1 MVRIAICDDE
11 ESVIQMMERI
21 LEKCTEELKTQ
32 VEIEAFYDGQ
42 NLIDYLNKAG
52 DMYDLVF
59 LDIEMDKMDGL
70 ETAEKL
76 REMDQKLLIVY
87 VTSHESYALRAY
99 QVHPYDFLVKPI
111 EEKAVC
117 KCFNEAFEVLM
128 TGEKYYHYSYKKKA
142 YRVMVCDIM
151 YFMSNKRM
159 VQIYMKD
166 GTIRE
171 YYGKLDEVE
180 ENLSSMDIDFWR
192 IHKSVLVNVRYVY
205 EKTFDHVL
213 LTNGERLNIS
223 KECEKKLNAKYIQR
237 LAKRL
242 ED

>member
-11 ESVIQMMERI
+11 ESVVRMMERI

-42 NLIDYLNKAG
+42 NLIDYLSKTG

-59 LDIEMDKMDGL
+59 LDIEMNRMDGL

-111 EEKAVC
+111 EEKTVR
-117 KCFNEAFEVLM
+117 KCFNDAFEVLM
-128 TGEKYYHYSYKKKA
+128 TGEKYYHYTYKKTA
-142 YRVMVCDIM
+142 YRIMICDIM
-151 YFMSNKRM
+151 YFMSDKRM

-166 GTIRE
+166 GTIIE
-171 YYGKLDEVE
+171 HYGKLDDVE
-180 ENLSSMDIDFWR
+180 ESLYAMNIDFWR
-192 IHKSVLVNVRYVY
+192 IHKSVLVNARYIY
-205 EKTFDHVL
+205 EKRFDHVL
-213 LTNGERLNIS
+213 LANGKRLNIS